1 MEGWCWFKFDNLGL
15 ALGMTLKF
23 NISVAKGFKIKVSI
37 FLGLVHTFVE
47 VAGEKLV
54 GGKGGLFGFPPSWIG
69 LRMLTIVSRGPT
81 SLFRVS
87 FFLKRNT
94 GVSGNACSNYAET
107 FVFNGCLS
115 PSICFKCL
123 SSFIFLICWFKRYR
137 TVEIPQLMIYLWH
150 HKYSCHTDMK

>member
-1 MEGWCWFKFDNLGL
+1 MWCWFKFNNLGL

-37 FLGLVHTFVE
+37 FLGLVHSFVE

-54 GGKGGLFGFPPSWIG
+54 WGKGGLFGFPPSWTG
-69 LRMLTIVSRGPT
+69 LRILTIVSRGPLH
-81 SLFRVS
+81 SLEVS
-87 FFLKRNT
+87 FFLKHNTEVSRNT
-94 GVSGNACSNYAET
+94 CSNYAET
-107 FVFNGCLS
+107 FVLNSCLS
-115 PSICFKCL
+115 PSISFKCL
-123 SSFIFLICWFKRYR
+123 SSFIFLIFWFKRSR